1 MMFGP
6 NLPTSV
12 DFGAAVV
19 LAAILAAILTDYL
32 AWCLAIIRDLRHR
45 RNSS

>member
-1 MMFGP
+1 MFGP
-6 NLPTSV
+6 DLPTSV
-12 DFGAAVV
+12 DSGAMAI

-45 RNSS
+45 RRGG